1 MGSPRFC
8 LLPRSPTNAA
18 GSGEAGIFWGGL
30 VLAPALWAVLF
41 VVALS
46 RFNFQW
52 IILVIIALTL
62 TASNLFGYVRCRYG
76 TSESISSTMFGVANS
91 YMQSQMLSNVKNLVA
106 GGGGGGVSGSG
117 STQQTI

>member
-1 MGSPRFC
+1 MKRSFAS
-8 LLPRSPTNAA
+8 PRSPTSAA

-30 VLAPALWAVLF
+30 ILAPALWAVLF

-62 TASNLFGYVRCRYG
+62 TASNLFGYVRQDVFG
-76 TSESISSTMFGVANS
+76 TFFGA
-91 YMQSQMLSNVKNLVA
+91 L
-106 GGGGGGVSGSG
+106 
-117 STQQTI
+117 